1 MKSLEYIYVLL
12 GGPTSRVDDS
22 NLEIYVAHLLIFLD
36 PFVLHDELFVFYD
49 CLDHAYAW
57 IWQEVKKDLEISMLI
72 AKEPSH
78 EPLVSLLVTM
88 SDLDLFGLQLRFQ
101 GFNRLLYNPGQVE
114 KCGIEFEWE
123 VLYLCKVK

>member
-1 MKSLEYIYVLL
+1 
-12 GGPTSRVDDS
+12 
-22 NLEIYVAHLLIFLD
+22 
-36 PFVLHDELFVFYD
+36 
-49 CLDHAYAW
+49 
-57 IWQEVKKDLEISMLI
+57 MLI

-114 KCGIEFEWE
+114 KCGIEFE
-123 VLYLCKVK
+123 